1 MSNKKKVFIKTYG
14 CQMNEYDS
22 EKMMLDLE
30 KNHYE
35 QTSEIQEADM
45 VLLNTCNIREKA
57 ADKVYSE
64 LGRIKRFKDHKT
76 DLKIGVTGC
85 VAQAESLEI
94 FDRQPA
100 VDFIIGP
107 QSYHKL
113 PDIISKLENG
123 ERNIIQTSFE
133 ASDKFNS
140 ISSLTGI
147 IKPSAFVTIQEG
159 CDKFCTFC
167 VVPYTRGS
175 EFSRSAKAIINE
187 AKKLVSSG
195 TKELTLLGQ
204 NVNAWHGEGFD
215 GKEWG
220 LGRLIRELADLPE
233 LYRIRYTTSHPLDMD
248 DELINAH
255 AEVDKLIPY
264 LHLPIQ
270 SGSDKILHA
279 MNRRHTA
286 LDYLRIIERLR
297 SVREDVAMSGD
308 FIVGFPGETDRDFA
322 DTINLITKVGYA
334 SAYSFKYS
342 VRPGTPAADKSEQVL
357 EHVKS
362 ERLLALQ
369 QLLDAQQYAFN
380 KNCESMEFEVFVEQK
395 VVNGGKLNA
404 RTPYMQSVY
413 FEGSESLIGEIV
425 QVKIS
430 DGRQNS
436 LFAEIIR

>member
-167 VVPYTRGS
+167 VVPYTRGK
-175 EFSRSAKAIINE
+175 EVSRSQNDILNEIREIAAK
-187 AKKLVSSG
+187 G
-195 TKELTLLGQ
+195 TKEVILLGQ
-204 NVNAWHGEGFD
+204 NVNAYNFEGVS
-215 GKEWG
+215 
-220 LGRLIRELADLPE
+220 LSSLIYSISQIVEIE
-233 LYRIRYTTSHPLDMD
+233 RIRFMTSHPKDMT
-248 DELINAH
+248 DELINAFGN
-255 AEVDKLIPY
+255 VPKLMPF
-264 LHLPIQ
+264 LHLPVQ
-270 SGSDKILHA
+270 SGSSKILKS
-279 MNRRHTA
+279 MNRGHVVEE
-286 LDYLRIIERLR
+286 YVEIINRLR
-297 SVREDVAMSGD
+297 SVRKDICFSSD
-308 FIVGFPGETDRDFA
+308 FIVGYPGETDEDFQE
-322 DTINLITKVGYA
+322 TMNLCERVKFA
-334 SAYSFKYS
+334 QAYSFNYS
-342 VRPGTPAADKSEQVL
+342 SRPGTPASRKQALDEKL
-357 EHVKS
+357 KKK
-362 ERLLALQ
+362 RLHALQ
-369 QLLDAQQYAFN
+369 ELLNGQQTDFLEKQ
-380 KNCESMEFEVFVEQK
+380 KNRQHNVLFEKKGRGKNEYVGRTEQFSPVT
-395 VVNGGKLNA
+395 VVSKENLVGQI
-404 RTPYMQSVY
+404 RR
-413 FEGSESLIGEIV
+413 
-425 QVKIS
+425 VKI
-430 DGRQNS
+430 NS
-436 LFAEIIR
+436 IMSHSLKGILK